1 MLAVLELMNCTKP
14 IFRDS
19 TFGMEQTN
27 NNFDSDENVLDPP
40 LMEST
45 CLDLYKEANDDTD
58 MSLLID
64 QIVGSDASK
73 SLTKKNSTGNVE
85 NTDIIEDNKR
95 KSQYVKTKK

>member
-1 MLAVLELMNCTKP
+1 MLTVLELMNFTEP

-27 NNFDSDENVLDPP
+27 NNIDSDENVLDPP

-45 CLDLYKEANDDTD
+45 CLDLYKEANDEYDTD

-73 SLTKKNSTGNVE
+73 SLTKNFC
-85 NTDIIEDNKR
+85 
-95 KSQYVKTKK
+95 